1 VIKVVCNYLEIVM
14 HVIEKIKKDVKKL
27 PEKLQLEVLDY
38 IQYLINKTDM
48 SEQQSEKNEWT
59 RFSLEN
65 AMRGMED
72 ENSSIYSMDDLKEI
86 FK

>member
-1 VIKVVCNYLEIVM
+1 M

-27 PEKLQLEVLDY
+27 PKKLQLEVLDY

-72 ENSSIYSMDDLKEI
+72 ENSSLYSMDDLKWD
-86 FK
+86 

>member
-1 VIKVVCNYLEIVM
+1 MCNYLEIVM

>member
-1 VIKVVCNYLEIVM
+1 M

-72 ENSSIYSMDDLKEI
+72 ENSSLYSMDDLKWD
-86 FK
+86 

>member
-1 VIKVVCNYLEIVM
+1 M

-27 PEKLQLEVLDY
+27 PKKLQLEVLDY

-72 ENSSIYSMDDLKEI
+72 ENSSLYSMDDVKWD
-86 FK
+86 

>member
-1 VIKVVCNYLEIVM
+1 M

-72 ENSSIYSMDDLKEI
+72 ENSSLYSMDDVKWD
-86 FK
+86 

>member
-1 VIKVVCNYLEIVM
+1 M

-72 ENSSIYSMDDLKEI
+72 EDAPSYTMSDLKVK
-86 FK
+86 FQ

>member
-1 VIKVVCNYLEIVM
+1 M